1 MFKNVA
7 TAVDWY
13 VNDLT
18 ERSWTIRV
26 LPNLQIERYQLAF
39 NKGLTVNFSWLIF
52 SVELD
57 VNWGE

>member
-1 MFKNVA
+1 MFKNVT

-18 ERSWTIRV
+18 ERSWTIWV
-26 LPNLQIERYQLAF
+26 LPNLQIEKYRLAF
-39 NKGLTVNFSWLIF
+39 NKGLTVNFAWLIF

>member
-1 MFKNVA
+1 MFKNVT

-18 ERSWTIRV
+18 ERSWTIWV
-26 LPNLQIERYQLAF
+26 LPNLQIEKYRLSF
-39 NKGLTVNFSWLIF
+39 NKGLTVNLSWLIF
-52 SVELD
+52 SVEVD

>member
-18 ERSWTIRV
+18 ERSWTIWV

>member
-1 MFKNVA
+1 MFKNVT

-18 ERSWTIRV
+18 ERSWTIWV
-26 LPNLQIERYQLAF
+26 LPNLQIEKYRLAF
-39 NKGLTVNFSWLIF
+39 NKGLTVNLSWLIF
-52 SVELD
+52 SVEVD

>member
-1 MFKNVA
+1 MFKNVI

-13 VNDLT
+13 VNDIT
-18 ERSWTIRV
+18 ERSWTIWV
-26 LPNLQIERYQLAF
+26 LPNLQIEKYQLAF
-39 NKGLTVNFSWLIF
+39 NKGLTVNFSWIIF